1 MTIYTKEDF
10 ENGKFDQTDLDL
22 ISDMCTRDILIK
34 PISIPKKYRLQVD
47 GDVKKEN

>member
-10 ENGKFDQTDLDL
+10 ENGKFDQTDLQL

-34 PISIPKKYRLQVD
+34 PISIPKKYQSSVD
-47 GDVKKEN
+47 GDEKEK